1 MPQWGIATIA
11 NGGKI
16 DGTGYG
22 SKIHDSYGP
31 ECGQA
36 LWIND
41 PITPLEYKLLKAD
54 DRNDWKSPPISK
66 TNTEIRITNKLNR
79 SIDLV
84 WMNFKGEPVVYY
96 KNVQAGAN
104 IK

>member
-22 SKIHDSYGP
+22 SSIHDSYGP

-36 LWIND
+36 LWKNE
-41 PITPLEYKLLKAD
+41 PITPLGYKLLKAF
-54 DRNDWKSPPISK
+54 RNDWKSSPYSM
-66 TNTEIRITNKLNR
+66 TDTEIRITNKLNR

-84 WMNFKGEPVVYY
+84 WMNFKGEPVVYH